1 MHFRSQTKINKKYS
15 PQNKFLYRR
24 VDDNYLNDIHRIK
37 VPSNLSEC
45 IQRDEKLFMCF
56 ECNKIYSENEYLLE
70 QKMVSDTYGNTSVI
84 IHKEEKR

>member
-1 MHFRSQTKINKKYS
+1 M
-15 PQNKFLYRR
+15 YRR
-24 VDDNYLNDIHRIK
+24 VDDNYLNGIHNIK

-45 IQRDEKLFMCF
+45 IQRKEKLFMCF

-70 QKMVSDTYGNTSVI
+70 QKMVCDNNGNTSLI

>member
-1 MHFRSQTKINKKYS
+1 M
-15 PQNKFLYRR
+15 YRR
-24 VDDNYLNDIHRIK
+24 VDDNYLNGIQNIK

-45 IQRDEKLFMCF
+45 IQRDEKLFICF

-70 QKMVSDTYGNTSVI
+70 QKMVNDKIDNTILI